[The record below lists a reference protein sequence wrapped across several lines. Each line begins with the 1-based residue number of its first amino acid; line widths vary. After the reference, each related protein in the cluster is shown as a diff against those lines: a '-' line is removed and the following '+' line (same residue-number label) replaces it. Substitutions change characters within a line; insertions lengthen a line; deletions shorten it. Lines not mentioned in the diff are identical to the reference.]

1 MKKITEK
8 SQSVLLLLC
17 IVLLASC
24 GGETPAADTTA
35 ADSTVT
41 TAPEET
47 TISDDLGEYDFGG
60 RVFNIVYSAD
70 QLGSTWPYT
79 IEEETGDILSDAVY
93 RREINT
99 EDRFNVDITWFSAGG
114 DTDKQI
120 NAFRQSILAG
130 DGTYQLCINHMFN
143 GFNAAISDGLLY
155 DFNKMPIINLDK
167 PWWNQSARK
176 NLEVEGVL
184 LTMTSDIIYSYYDTI
199 YFNKQ
204 IMDEHQLAYPYEK
217 VLDGTWTWDYLA
229 ETTKNVSKDI
239 NGDGKYDDNDLTA
252 FAIDKNISTMT
263 RLIHSNGMTMASI
276 GTDGRPTLDNL
287 SSEKMHTVIEKYYD
301 FVWGDNRCYY
311 AGTDGPTESTDM
323 FASGNAMMMHI
334 QTSKLPLLRDVEFEF
349 GIVPLPK
356 YDEKQKNYHTLAS
369 TQMLLLPA
377 DMQDPEFVGV
387 VLEALSAESWR
398 EVTPKLYNVVY
409 TNKYLRDEH
418 SQEMFEIIRG
428 SLVYDFNWNYGNG
441 NSMSYLVGNTVGKQ
455 NKNISSYIAASVGAA
470 QEILNDVYDAIV
482 ENYKN

>member
-24 GGETPAADTTA
+24 GGEAPAADTTA

-47 TISDDLGEYDFGG
+47 TISDDLGKYDFGG

-93 RREINT
+93 RREINV

-114 DTDKQI
+114 ENKEVY
-120 NAFRQSILAG
+120 NAFRPAVMAG
-130 DGTYQLCINHMFN
+130 DQTYQLAINHMFQ

-176 NLEVEGVL
+176 NLEVESVL

-217 VLDGTWTWDYLA
+217 VLDGTWTWDYLSKI
-229 ETTKNVSKDI
+229 TKNVSKDI

-252 FAIDKNISTMT
+252 FAIDKNTSTMT

-356 YDEKQKNYHTLAS
+356 YDEKQENYHTLAS

-398 EVTPKLYNVVY
+398 EVTPKLYDVVY

-418 SQEMFEIIRG
+418 SQEMFEIIRS

-441 NSMSYLVGNTVGKQ
+441 NKMSYLIGNTVGQ
-455 NKNISSYIAASVGAA
+455 GEENISSFIASNIDSA
-470 QEILNDVYDAIV
+470 QAVLNDAYDAIV